1 MVRIFSTCARIEHL
15 SHVYK
20 TSPISFADVKNHF
33 SFMSYKIVTI
43 FLGYFGCINLIN
55 AKGITNHIRPNF
67 EKLRFVDC
75 SFILKR
81 NQLFEMESI
90 ACKANDLADIG
101 CNKH

>member
-1 MVRIFSTCARIEHL
+1 MIKYIAMLYFFMVRIVSTCARIEHL

-20 TSPISFADVKNHF
+20 TSPISIADVKNHF

-55 AKGITNHIRPNF
+55 AKGITNRIKPNS

-75 SFILKR
+75 SFIFKR
-81 NQLFEMESI
+81 KLIVLNGKYCM
-90 ACKANDLADIG
+90 
-101 CNKH
+101 